1 MVSHLWEPQLSARGP
16 PTCCCLNR
24 ICLGPFPRPKG
35 EPHGMNPGSP
45 SNGEKTWCT
54 ISPSVHST
62 FLSLLW
68 VQDTAISPTSI
79 SKYPLRVCA
88 QVPPGMCQA
97 CRKREA
103 CPGGPAAESTLR
115 GSRWS
120 PVPHPQSGSLACS
133 TTPIPPTRPSGS
145 SLWVGRAGSHR
156 MEARYSVVRTLVTRC
171 QGVKGSRRGKLRPFS
186 TPLYSS
192 CWEEEASSH
201 QACPLA
207 QSLPSFR
214 FLM

>member
-1 MVSHLWEPQLSARGP
+1 MGRRHGVPSPPLYIPHFSPYCGCRTQPFLQRAFLSTHCGSVPKSLQGCVRRAARG
-16 PTCCCLNR
+16 
-24 ICLGPFPRPKG
+24 RPA
-35 EPHGMNPGSP
+35 
-45 SNGEKTWCT
+45 
-54 ISPSVHST
+54 
-62 FLSLLW
+62 L
-68 VQDTAISPTSI
+68 D
-79 SKYPLRVCA
+79 
-88 QVPPGMCQA
+88 
-97 CRKREA
+97 
-103 CPGGPAAESTLR
+103 GPAAESTLR